1 MGRIRRKI
9 TYTIASY
16 AYLDDDDGETIKAA
30 ESIVGRIRSQ
40 RTAERIIER
49 KVGRPVI
56 ITNVSTVTEVREMT
70 AEDFITHS
78 QLVDTF
84 ED

>member
-16 AYLDDDDGETIKAA
+16 AYLDDDGDTIKSA
-30 ESIVGRIRSQ
+30 EPIVGSVRSQ

-56 ITNVSTVTEVREMT
+56 ITNVKTVTEVREMT

>member
-9 TYTIASY
+9 TYTISSY
-16 AYLDDDDGETIKAA
+16 AYLDDDGETVKAA
-30 ESIVGRIRSQ
+30 EPIVGRIRSQ

-56 ITNVSTVTEVREMT
+56 IINVSTVTEVREMT

>member
-1 MGRIRRKI
+1 MGRIRRRV
-9 TYTIASY
+9 TYSIASY
-16 AYLDDDDGETIKAA
+16 AYLDDDGETVKAA
-30 ESIVGRIRSQ
+30 EPIVGRIRSY

-49 KVGRPVI
+49 KVGKPVI

-70 AEDFITHS
+70 MEDFIAHS

>member
-1 MGRIRRKI
+1 MGRIRRRF

-16 AYLDDDDGETIKAA
+16 AYLDDDGETVKAA
-30 ESIVGRIRSQ
+30 EPIVGRIRSQ

-49 KVGRPVI
+49 KVGKSVI
-56 ITNVSTVTEVREMT
+56 IMNVSTVTEVREMT
-70 AEDFITHS
+70 MEDFIAHS
-78 QLVDTF
+78 KLVDTL

>member
-16 AYLDDDDGETIKAA
+16 AYLDDDGETIRAA
-30 ESIVGRIRSQ
+30 EPIVGRIRSQ

-56 ITNVSTVTEVREMT
+56 ITNVSTVAEVREMT

>member
-1 MGRIRRKI
+1 MGRIRRRV

-16 AYLDDDDGETIKAA
+16 AYLDDDGETIKAA
-30 ESIVGRIRSQ
+30 EPIVGSIRSQ

-49 KVGRPVI
+49 KVGRAVI
-56 ITNVSTVTEVREMT
+56 ITNISTVTEVREMS
-70 AEDFITHS
+70 AEDSITHS

>member
-1 MGRIRRKI
+1 MGRIRRRV

-16 AYLDDDDGETIKAA
+16 AYLDDDGETVKAA
-30 ESIVGRIRSQ
+30 EPIVGRIRSQ
-40 RTAERIIER
+40 RTAELIIER

-70 AEDFITHS
+70 AEDFISHS

-84 ED
+84 EN

>member
-16 AYLDDDDGETIKAA
+16 ACLDDDGETIKAA
-30 ESIVGRIRSQ
+30 EPIVGRIRSQ
-40 RTAERIIER
+40 RAAERIIER

-56 ITNVSTVTEVREMT
+56 ITNLSTVTEVREMT

>member
-1 MGRIRRKI
+1 MSRIRRRV

-16 AYLDDDDGETIKAA
+16 AYLDDDGETIKAA
-30 ESIVGRIRSQ
+30 EPIVGRIRSQ
-40 RTAERIIER
+40 RTAESIIER

>member
-1 MGRIRRKI
+1 MGRIRRRV

-16 AYLDDDDGETIKAA
+16 AYLDDEGETVKAA
-30 ESIVGRIRSQ
+30 EPIVGRVRSQ
-40 RTAERIIER
+40 RTAERIIEH

-70 AEDFITHS
+70 AEDFIAHS

>member
-1 MGRIRRKI
+1 MGRIRRRV

-16 AYLDDDDGETIKAA
+16 AYLDDDGETIKAA
-30 ESIVGRIRSQ
+30 EPIVGRIRSQ

-70 AEDFITHS
+70 AEDFIMHS

>member
-1 MGRIRRKI
+1 MGRIRRRV

-16 AYLDDDDGETIKAA
+16 AYLDDDGETIKAA
-30 ESIVGRIRSQ
+30 ESIVGSIRSQ
-40 RTAERIIER
+40 RTAEGIIER
-49 KVGRPVI
+49 KVGRSVI
-56 ITNVSTVTEVREMT
+56 ITNMSTVTEVREMT

>member
-1 MGRIRRKI
+1 MGRIRRRV

-16 AYLDDDDGETIKAA
+16 AYLDDGGETIKAA
-30 ESIVGRIRSQ
+30 EPIVGRIRSQ

>member
-1 MGRIRRKI
+1 MGRIRRRV

-16 AYLDDDDGETIKAA
+16 AYLDDDGETIKAA
-30 ESIVGRIRSQ
+30 EPIVGRIRSQ

-70 AEDFITHS
+70 AEDFIAHS

>member
-1 MGRIRRKI
+1 MGRIRRRV

-16 AYLDDDDGETIKAA
+16 AYLDDDGNTVKAA
-30 ESIVGRIRSQ
+30 EPIVGRIRSQ

-56 ITNVSTVTEVREMT
+56 ITNVSIVTEVREMT

>member
-1 MGRIRRKI
+1 MGRIRRRV

-16 AYLDDDDGETIKAA
+16 AYLDDDGETVKAA
-30 ESIVGRIRSQ
+30 EPIVGRIRSQ

-49 KVGRPVI
+49 KVGRAVI
-56 ITNVSTVTEVREMT
+56 ITNISTVTEVREMT
-70 AEDFITHS
+70 AEDFIAHS

>member
-16 AYLDDDDGETIKAA
+16 AYLDDDGETIKAA
-30 ESIVGRIRSQ
+30 EPIVGRIRSQ

-56 ITNVSTVTEVREMT
+56 ITNVSTVTEVREMA

>member
-16 AYLDDDDGETIKAA
+16 AYLDDDGETIKAA
-30 ESIVGRIRSQ
+30 EPIVRRIRSQ

-56 ITNVSTVTEVREMT
+56 ITNMSIVTEVREMT

>member
-1 MGRIRRKI
+1 MGRIRRRV

-16 AYLDDDDGETIKAA
+16 AYLDDDGETVKAT
-30 ESIVGRIRSQ
+30 EPIVGRIRSQ
-40 RTAERIIER
+40 RTAEHIIER
-49 KVGRPVI
+49 KVGKPVI
-56 ITNVSTVTEVREMT
+56 ITNVSTVTEIREM
-70 AEDFITHS
+70 AMEDFIAHS

>member
-1 MGRIRRKI
+1 MSRIRRRV

-16 AYLDDDDGETIKAA
+16 AYLDDDGETVK
-30 ESIVGRIRSQ
+30 
-40 RTAERIIER
+40 TAERIIER

>member
-1 MGRIRRKI
+1 MSRIRRRV

-16 AYLDDDDGETIKAA
+16 AYLDDDGETVKAA
-30 ESIVGRIRSQ
+30 EPIVGRIRSQ

-49 KVGRPVI
+49 KVDRPVI

>member
-16 AYLDDDDGETIKAA
+16 AYLDDDGETIKAA
-30 ESIVGRIRSQ
+30 EPIVGRIRSQ

-56 ITNVSTVTEVREMT
+56 ITNVSIVTEVREMT
-70 AEDFITHS
+70 AEDFIAHS